1 MSCIFGSYIK
11 SRLKE
16 VQGKKQRD
24 QLGGPE
30 VMYREINGGRN
41 PGGSSGGSEKQ
52 TSSGN
57 IFEGRANGLDVNYE
71 KGEQ

>member
-1 MSCIFGSYIK
+1 
-11 SRLKE
+11 
-16 VQGKKQRD
+16 
-24 QLGGPE
+24 
-30 VMYREINGGRN
+30 MYREINGGRN